1 MSCSGGGMPDSL
13 AGGSIHLAT
22 GTYRVTAIRTLAE
35 AHAKAEQVLV
45 VAAVL
50 GRPDLAAW
58 GQLGIVAAGPQ
69 ESVKRCEPL
78 LALIGVEHS
87 SPVTKP
93 ETATAI
99 KLANN
104 MVLGAVIVAQ
114 AEAFSLV
121 RKYGVA
127 PQVMFEVMN

>member
-1 MSCSGGGMPDSL
+1 MRDSL

-22 GTYRVTAIRTLAE
+22 GTYRVTAIRTVAE
-35 AHAKAEQVLV
+35 AHAKAGQ
-45 VAAVL
+45 VL
-50 GRPDLAAW
+50 GRPDLAAS

-69 ESVKRCEPL
+69 ESVKRMRA
-78 LALIGVEHS
+78 LAGVDRPRTFQS
-87 SPVTKP
+87 GTKP

-104 MVLGAVIVAQ
+104 MVLGAVMVAQ

>member
-1 MSCSGGGMPDSL
+1 MRRCPSGL
-13 AGGSIHLAT
+13 
-22 GTYRVTAIRTLAE
+22 
-35 AHAKAEQVLV
+35 
-45 VAAVL
+45 
-50 GRPDLAAW
+50 
-58 GQLGIVAAGPQ
+58 LGIVAAGPQ

-78 LALIGVEHS
+78 LALIGRRTFQS
-87 SPVTKP
+87 GTKP

-104 MVLGAVIVAQ
+104 MVSGTVIVAQ
-114 AEAFSLV
+114 AKAFSLV